1 MVAPVPLSDVLAEL
15 DRAYPSALTE
25 SWDTGVGLTC
35 GDPSEPVE
43 RVLVAVD
50 VDPAVVD
57 EAIADGVQLLVTHH
71 PLLFRAVQSVAAD
84 RDKGALVHR
93 MIRHGVAHLAAHTNA
108 DRAVDGVN
116 DALAR
121 CLGLLDTRPLV
132 PVPDQPSVGLGRVGR
147 LDVPMDL
154 AGFADRV
161 ARRLPA
167 TVTGVRVA
175 GDPGRRVRTVA
186 VLGGAGDSELSTAAQ
201 AGVDVYLTSDLRHH
215 VVGDFVAAADRPA
228 VVEVAH
234 WAGEWP
240 WVPVAAARLRSAFP
254 GLDVRVSTRRTDPW
268 TFRVPSVEP
277 TGTGSPAAGGAA
289 GAASGAVAAGP
300 ADRPVR

>member
-1 MVAPVPLSDVLAEL
+1 MSAPVLLSDVLAEL
-15 DRAYPSALTE
+15 DRAYPAELTE

-35 GDPSEPVE
+35 GDPAEPVE

-57 EAIADGVQLLVTHH
+57 EAVAGGVQLLVTHH

-93 MIRHGVAHLAAHTNA
+93 MIRHSVAHLAAHTNA
-108 DRAVDGVN
+108 DRAADGVN

-121 CLGLLDTRPLV
+121 CLGLVDLRPLV
-132 PVPDQPSVGLGRVGR
+132 PVPDQPTIGLGRIGR
-147 LDVPMDL
+147 VDVPTDL
-154 AGFADRV
+154 AGFAQRV
-161 ARRLPA
+161 AERLPA
-167 TVTGVRVA
+167 TATGVRVA
-175 GDPGRRVRTVA
+175 GDPDRPVRTVA
-186 VLGGAGDSELSTAAQ
+186 VLGGAGDGELSTAAS

-215 VVGDFVAAADRPA
+215 VVGDFVAVPGRPA

-240 WVPVAAARLRSAFP
+240 WVPVAAARLRTAFP
-254 GLDVRVSTRRTDPW
+254 GLDVRVSHRRTDPW
-268 TFRVPSVEP
+268 TFVVPS
-277 TGTGSPAAGGAA
+277 G
-289 GAASGAVAAGP
+289 GP
-300 ADRPVR
+300 ATPGPGPGKVG

>member
-1 MVAPVPLSDVLAEL
+1 MVGTAAGAARLPGMTEVRHPLSAILAEL
-15 DRAYPSALTE
+15 DRAYPASLTE

-35 GDPSEPVE
+35 GDPEESVG

-57 EAIADGVQLLVTHH
+57 DAIAQGVQLLVTHH

-108 DRAVDGVN
+108 DRAADGVN

-121 CLGLLDTRPLV
+121 RLGLTGLRPLV
-132 PVPDQPSVGLGRVGR
+132 PLPDRPALGLGRVGT
-147 LDVPMDL
+147 L
-154 AGFADRV
+154 AQTETLGAFADRV
-161 ARRLPA
+161 ARCLPA

-175 GDPGRRVRTVA
+175 GDPDRPVRTVA
-186 VLGGAGDSELSTAAQ
+186 VVGGAGDGELLTAA
-201 AGVDVYLTSDLRHH
+201 AADVDVYLTSDLRHH
-215 VVGDFVAAADRPA
+215 VVGDFVAVSGRPA

-240 WVPVAAARLRSAFP
+240 WVPTAASALRAAFP
-254 GLDVRVSTRRTDPW
+254 GLEVLVSTRCTDPW
-268 TFRVPSVEP
+268 TFRVASVPDATPS
-277 TGTGSPAAGGAA
+277 G
-289 GAASGAVAAGP
+289 
-300 ADRPVR
+300 

>member
-1 MVAPVPLSDVLAEL
+1 MSAPVLLSDVLAEL
-15 DRAYPSALTE
+15 ERAYPAELTE

-35 GDPSEPVE
+35 GDPAEPVE

-57 EAIADGVQLLVTHH
+57 EAVGAGVQLLVTHH

-108 DRAVDGVN
+108 DRAADGVN

-121 CLGLLDTRPLV
+121 RLGLVDLRPLV
-132 PVPDQPSVGLGRVGR
+132 PVRDQPSIGLGRVGR
-147 LDVPMDL
+147 VDAPMDL
-154 AGFADRV
+154 GGFARRV
-161 ARRLPA
+161 AERLPA

-175 GDPGRRVRTVA
+175 GAPDRPVRTVA
-186 VLGGAGDSELSTAAQ
+186 VLGGAGDSELATAAA

-215 VVGDFVAAADRPA
+215 VVGDFVAVAGRPA

-240 WVPVAAARLRSAFP
+240 WVPVAAERLRTAFP
-254 GLDVRVSTRRTDPW
+254 GLDVRVSERRTDPW
-268 TFRVPSVEP
+268 TFVVPS
-277 TGTGSPAAGGAA
+277 G
-289 GAASGAVAAGP
+289 GP
-300 ADRPVR
+300 ATSGPGSQKVG